1 MTITYDN
8 ELLMGVDFSDVI
20 IILYKLAICGY
31 TEYMY
36 VQ

>member
-20 IILYKLAICGY
+20 IYKLAICGY
-31 TEYMY
+31 IEYMY